1 MEHNL
6 FMKRTDSVVG
16 VGFYSGFR
24 PTLGI
29 LVQRGKCISLYN
41 GPPKRKYRCDT
52 NGGILPPS
60 DNNAKD
66 VYEMFC
72 VICIAMGR
80 REIVSIV
87 LNKYASRNGA
97 ASGSIIDFAKAEGAN
112 WLWQKKEIFF
122 RNANSIRATKACLW
136 AELQCAL
143 LERTNETQYDI
154 RVGFWSGAWKRFL
167 FKGEETFS
175 DPASNLDLVA
185 RESLRDTLRDTLRTN
200 LKNKPDAIREYVPHV
215 HVWLRVRRE
224 FLQMLEVLDTCDKKY
239 QKECA
244 DYLVARVKK
253 IKFRN
258 LYRLLCGNDDFRNS
272 ELDLLTEEQFVSL
285 CLNLVDEEMFI
296 EYCLKL
302 YDADE

>member
-6 FMKRTDSVVG
+6 FMQRTYLVVG
-16 VGFYSGFR
+16 VGLYSEFR

-41 GPPKRKYRCDT
+41 GPLHLPKRKYLCET
-52 NGGILPPS
+52 KGGILPS
-60 DNNAKD
+60 DNNARD

-72 VICIAMGR
+72 VICLAMGR
-80 REIVSIV
+80 REIVST
-87 LNKYASRNGA
+87 LLENYASRNGD

-112 WLWQKKEIFF
+112 WLWQKKKIFF

-167 FKGEETFS
+167 FEGEETFS

-185 RESLRDTLRDTLRTN
+185 RESLRDALRTN
-200 LKNKPDAIREYVPHV
+200 LRNKLDAMREYVPHV
-215 HVWLRVRRE
+215 HAWLRVRME

-239 QKECA
+239 QKDRA

-253 IKFRN
+253 IEFRD
-258 LYRLLCGNDDFRNS
+258 LYWFLRGYDDFRNS
-272 ELDLLTEEQFVSL
+272 DLNLLNEEQFVSG
-285 CLNLVDEEMFI
+285 CLNLVGEEVFI
-296 EYCLKL
+296 EWCLEMD
-302 YDADE
+302 DAEE

>member
-16 VGFYSGFR
+16 VGLYSGFR

-41 GPPKRKYRCDT
+41 GLPKGKYLCYT
-52 NGGILPPS
+52 KGAS
-60 DNNAKD
+60 ANNDSD

-72 VICIAMGR
+72 VICLAMGR
-80 REIVSIV
+80 RGIVST
-87 LNKYASRNGA
+87 LLKKYASRNGA

-112 WLWQKKEIFF
+112 WLSKRKNFFF

-167 FKGEETFS
+167 FEGEEPFS

-185 RESLRDTLRDTLRTN
+185 RESLRDALRTN
-200 LKNKPDAIREYVPHV
+200 LRNKPDAIREYVPHV
-215 HVWLRVRRE
+215 HAWLRVRME
-224 FLQMLEVLDTCDKKY
+224 FLRMLEVLDTCDKQY
-239 QKECA
+239 QKYRA

-253 IKFRN
+253 IKFRD
-258 LYRLLCGNDDFRNS
+258 LYWFLLGYDDFRNS
-272 ELDLLTEEQFVSL
+272 HLDEEQFVSG
-285 CLNLVDEEMFI
+285 CLNLVGEEVFI
-296 EYCLKL
+296 EWCLKMH
-302 YDADE
+302 DAEE